1 MLISTLIIDP
11 SSSQDHKLKH
21 MADLQSSVVTDSD
34 NRHQIQAQILSW
46 EENLERLYC
55 ERFRLKCY
63 MASLQAGELPNPK
76 VSEPSHYVSASFM
89 RLSSSRISSL
99 FQ

>member
-1 MLISTLIIDP
+1 MKYNIYFVSFI
-11 SSSQDHKLKH
+11 QDHKLKH
-21 MADLQSSVVTDSD
+21 MAELQSSVVTDND
-34 NRHQIQAQILSW
+34 TRHQIQSQILTW

-76 VSEPSHYVSASFM
+76 VSEPSHYVSVYSWP
-89 RLSSSRISSL
+89 SSRTFFLTITS
-99 FQ
+99 